1 MDKSISEK
9 DVSKSKNKP
18 FIPDELSLLSELV
31 YKHRFILEKVGKQYS
46 TVADKR
52 NTWESLANEFNSAGL
67 NVTRSSD
74 QLKKKWDNIKQ
85 SRKTEI
91 RDTKRH
97 QYTTGGGPSCQPI
110 INDCPADQ
118 FLNEITDI
126 ELIDTPDSDYIPLH
140 CSVPTTIE
148 NKIVSDQPVY
158 FITTT
163 STSNNISPTSPKECP
178 TGKKDSDKMKKNEDF
193 EQKRLESFNHEA
205 ELRIKRQMNLI
216 EQDKTIHALEFP
228 L

>member
-1 MDKSISEK
+1 MLITKNCDKGNC
-9 DVSKSKNKP
+9 D
-18 FIPDELSLLSELV
+18 
-31 YKHRFILEKVGKQYS
+31 
-46 TVADKR
+46 
-52 NTWESLANEFNSAGL
+52 
-67 NVTRSSD
+67 
-74 QLKKKWDNIKQ
+74 KWDNIKQ
-85 SRKTEI
+85 SRKTKI
-91 RDTKRH
+91 RGTKRH

-110 INDCPADQ
+110 INGCPADQ

-178 TGKKDSDKMKKNEDF
+178 TGKKDSDKMKKMVIILLLSNYP
-193 EQKRLESFNHEA
+193 
-205 ELRIKRQMNLI
+205 
-216 EQDKTIHALEFP
+216 TILKLYF
-228 L
+228 LKYYVF